1 MWFSLSFNCPFF
13 FFLSASPM
21 NPAKRSFDWPSA
33 NSKAASLDPNTRYLT
48 ISLSLVHHHHHRSR
62 FILVIRSIIIYRL
75 EGHLGTAASLRT
87 RCSLRALTTSP
98 CYCFNSYLHTQFA
111 VRKSCRAK
119 THNLCFVT
127 NDQRPRTIIKW
138 RHLPRISIPSSS
150 RDFDY
155 LRSTLSLR
163 HLFLNVQIAIGVR
176 TKRMGAHLEPD
187 PECTSQI
194 HNILYSHTDTLHPYG
209 LLEVMPIGHARTAP
223 QYKGQVVEK

>member
-98 CYCFNSYLHTQFA
+98 CYCFNSYLTHSLPFESRAAQKHTICVSWQ
-111 VRKSCRAK
+111 
-119 THNLCFVT
+119 TT
-127 NDQRPRTIIKW
+127 NDQG
-138 RHLPRISIPSSS
+138 PSSS
-150 RDFDY
+150 GAISLAYPYRRRLVILIICVRHCRFGTCSLMCKSQLACA
-155 LRSTLSLR
+155 LREWERTSSPIPNARPKYIIYYILT
-163 HLFLNVQIAIGVR
+163 QIR
-176 TKRMGAHLEPD
+176 FTHMG
-187 PECTSQI
+187 CS
-194 HNILYSHTDTLHPYG
+194 
-209 LLEVMPIGHARTAP
+209 
-223 QYKGQVVEK
+223 K